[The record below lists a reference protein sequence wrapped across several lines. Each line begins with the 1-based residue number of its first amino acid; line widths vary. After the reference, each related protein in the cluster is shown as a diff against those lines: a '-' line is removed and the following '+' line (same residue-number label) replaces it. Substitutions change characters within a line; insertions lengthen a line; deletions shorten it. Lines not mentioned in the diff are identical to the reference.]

1 MSPFNF
7 IPGAPSRFLKGWS
20 CPPETINPIGQIRV
34 HKAAWPAT
42 SERLRHQEDLGPL
55 QPCLTVGGPPCGPR
69 GGRQSPTQT
78 QPSEGF
84 CRESYSRRRWAA
96 SECRPRA
103 AEASSLSPR
112 PADPSAGSRTLRR
125 EEGAPSVH
133 LWVRTPPHPGHGG
146 AGSSC
151 SGPCQESQPMAKRQ
165 EANPTS
171 RFRHQLRV

>member
-20 CPPETINPIGQIRV
+20 CPPETINPIGQIGV

-55 QPCLTVGGPPCGPR
+55 QPRLTAGGPPCGPR
-69 GGRQSPTQT
+69 GGHQSPTQT
-78 QPSEGF
+78 RPSEGF

-96 SECRPRA
+96 SACRPRA

-112 PADPSAGSRTLRR
+112 PADPSAGSRTLWR
-125 EEGAPSVH
+125 EEGEPSVH
-133 LWVRTPPHPGHGG
+133 LRVRTTRPARPRPRG
-146 AGSSC
+146 
-151 SGPCQESQPMAKRQ
+151 R
-165 EANPTS
+165 
-171 RFRHQLRV
+171 